1 MPSAST
7 TRRVLAVSVIAS
19 LTLTGCQAPDDADPA
34 LGQADRALDLADDLA
49 SLLNRTMELTYSA
62 DYLLASGQTATIA
75 QTQDPARSTYS
86 WPGGRL
92 IVTWRATTH
101 CETAAG
107 RATCTL
113 KAPPVPDVLNTN
125 TPMTVLHA
133 ETKRRGLV
141 APLFVMQMLTDA
153 ALDPDAVV
161 TRRST
166 TLAGHRA
173 TCFDV
178 RRSADDFTACMTA
191 EGALGSFSGQ
201 VDGKPVELTLTRY
214 HETVD
219 DSAFDL
225 PAGAAVVDG
234 RTAT

>member
-1 MPSAST
+1 MPAAST
-7 TRRVLAVSVIAS
+7 TLRVLAVSVIAS
-19 LTLTGCQAPDDADPA
+19 LTVTGCQTADA
-34 LGQADRALDLADDLA
+34 LGQADRALGQAALADDLA
-49 SLLNRTMELTYSA
+49 SLTDRTTELTYSA
-62 DYLLASGQTATIA
+62 DYLLAGGQAVTIA
-75 QTQDPARSTYS
+75 QTQDPARSTYT

-92 IVTWRATTH
+92 IVTWQATTH

-113 KAPPVPDVLNTN
+113 EAPPVPDVLNTN

-141 APLFVMQMLTDA
+141 APLLVMQMLTDA
-153 ALDPDAVV
+153 ALDSDVV
-161 TRRST
+161 FTRHST

-178 RRSADDFTACMTA
+178 RRSAGDFTACVTA
-191 EGALGSFSGQ
+191 QGALGSFTGQ

-214 HETVD
+214 RETVD
-219 DSAFDL
+219 GTAFDL
-225 PAGAAVVDG
+225 PAGAAVVDR
-234 RTAT
+234 RTATS